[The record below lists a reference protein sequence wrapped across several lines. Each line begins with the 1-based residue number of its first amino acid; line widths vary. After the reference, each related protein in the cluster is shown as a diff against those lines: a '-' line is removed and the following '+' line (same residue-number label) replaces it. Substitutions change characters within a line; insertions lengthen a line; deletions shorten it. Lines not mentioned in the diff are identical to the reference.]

1 MCLDPKT
8 RQPAGDCTD
17 QIAAFLIGAGPGH
30 YFGLGSWTERKNGAN
45 ATDFE
50 AHWSPLFGKPLGSPV
65 APGAYDGASGVWSR
79 KFGRG
84 AEVRFDARANRG
96 EIRWG
101 YL

>member
-1 MCLDPKT
+1 MGNVPLRLHEWGVDF
-8 RQPAGDCTD
+8 
-17 QIAAFLIGAGPGH
+17 AAWCSYKYLNAGAGCIA
-30 YFGLGSWTERKNGAN
+30 GLFVHSRH